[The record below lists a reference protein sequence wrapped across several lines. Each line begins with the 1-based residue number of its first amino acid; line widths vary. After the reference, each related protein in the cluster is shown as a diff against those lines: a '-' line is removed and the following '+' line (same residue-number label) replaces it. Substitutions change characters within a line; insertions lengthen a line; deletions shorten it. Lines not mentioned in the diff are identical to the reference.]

1 MDTNMY
7 SQTFLSNILILNN
20 EDVFFLKVKT
30 QSINFYSETLIIK
43 LISFA
48 HSFHDA
54 NIFAI
59 IG

>member
-7 SQTFLSNILILNN
+7 SQTFLNN
-20 EDVFFLKVKT
+20 EEDMFFFKVNT
-30 QSINFYSETLIIK
+30 HSINFSETLKIV